1 MAKFLSDEWFA
12 KVKELTADAGEID
25 VPGPLKGLTINL
37 NVTTADGATKSVHL
51 TGGQFAQGSASDAPV
66 TVSLPADVAKKIF
79 IDLDPQ
85 AGMQAFMSGQMRVD
99 GDVTK
104 LMVLQSV
111 QPSEQLRD
119 LLDDIKEMTE

>member
-12 KVKELTADAGEID
+12 KVQELTADVGEVD
-25 VPGPLKGLTINL
+25 VPAALKGLTINL
-37 NVTTADGATKSVHL
+37 NVTTPEGATKNVHL
-51 TGGQFAQGSASDAPV
+51 TGGQFAQGTASDAPV
-66 TVSLPADVAKKIF
+66 SVTLPADVAKKIF
-79 IDLDPQ
+79 VDLDPQ

-111 QPSEQLRD
+111 QPTAKMRD
-119 LLDDIKEMTE
+119 LLDDIKDVTD

>member
-12 KVKELTADAGEID
+12 KVKELQEEAGPIE
-25 VPGPLKGLTINL
+25 VPPQLKGLTINL
-37 NVTTADGATKSVHL
+37 NVTTEDGTKNVHL
-51 TGGQFAQGSASDAPV
+51 AGGQFAQGSAPDAPV

-79 IDLDPQ
+79 VDMDPQ
-85 AGMQAFMSGQMRVD
+85 AGMQAFMGGQMRVD

-111 QPSEQLRD
+111 QPSEELRG
-119 LLDDIKEMTE
+119 LLEDIQEITE

>member
-25 VPGPLKGLTINL
+25 IPAPLKGLTINL
-37 NVTTADGATKSVHL
+37 NVTGLDGGTKNVHL
-51 TGGQFAQGSASDAPV
+51 TGGQFAPGSASDAPV
-66 TVSLPADVAKKIF
+66 TVTLPADVAKKIF
-79 IDLDPQ
+79 IDMDPQ

-104 LMVLQSV
+104 LMVLQTV
-111 QPSEQLRD
+111 QPSEDLKD
-119 LLDDIKEMTE
+119 LLEDIKDITE